1 MNEAYTHD
9 PRFVL
14 EVPGLLASKKMVWIV
29 FCYKSSGSEFVGV
42 YDSEERAVA
51 ACQSETYCVCPIEMN
66 FTTPTE
72 TTEWPGC
79 YYPLSNK
86 Q

>member
-51 ACQSETYCVCPIEMN
+51 ACQSET
-66 FTTPTE
+66 
-72 TTEWPGC
+72 
-79 YYPLSNK
+79 
-86 Q
+86 